1 MLALKRCSWHKLH
14 LFEYSCWLQ
23 MEYMYC
29 ISLSMHQSN
38 TTKNINNDIEEYI
51 AKYIVIVYVHSQNEA
66 REEIKNNMYLLPIAV
81 D

>member
-1 MLALKRCSWHKLH
+1 
-14 LFEYSCWLQ
+14 
-23 MEYMYC
+23 
-29 ISLSMHQSN
+29 MHQSN